1 MARRVK
7 AKASQMEYMS
17 TTQKLKTQKQK

>member
-17 TTQKLKTQKQK
+17 ATQKLKTQKQK

>member
-7 AKASQMEYMS
+7 AKASQVEYMP